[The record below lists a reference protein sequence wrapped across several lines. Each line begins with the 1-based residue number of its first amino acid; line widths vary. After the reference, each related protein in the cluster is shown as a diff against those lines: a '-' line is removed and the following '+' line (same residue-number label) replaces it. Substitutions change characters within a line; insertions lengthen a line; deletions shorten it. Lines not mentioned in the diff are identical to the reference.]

1 MFVVAV
7 LLCFSASPAQDAA
20 DAPPARPARATRVAP
35 APGGNA
41 PAVPQPGGAVVPDV
55 PPGVVQPP
63 VQLSPATRPDGQPGE
78 PENLSPDSEI
88 QLSFQ
93 GANIEMIVQW
103 LAKVTGK
110 SVLKHPRAQCQLTIV
125 SSKKLKAREA
135 INLVYK
141 ALSLEGITSIES
153 SKSIFI
159 VPEGQEPKMNP
170 EMVDAKQTELPDG
183 RQKLIK
189 IFPLQNIAAAEAKDK
204 VKGVL
209 SEKATVEVSDRA
221 NQIIVTDY
229 TDNIRIAGELLRA
242 LDIASGGDMAI
253 EFFPL
258 KYSEPEELSI
268 LLSAVLNAQSMPAST
283 SGRPVYSSRSSSSS
297 SRSFN
302 PFMDGPDFS
311 SSSSSSSQP
320 PSGGP
325 GSTATTAAAANQVKI
340 WPDKISNR
348 LIVGAQKSKM
358 PEIKKLIDLLDT
370 EKPQD
375 VAIRVLPLKNVNAED
390 LVKDVG
396 PLYQKMSGKSVKEMI
411 EISANTRA
419 NSLIVLSSE
428 SNFKMIEKLVS
439 TLDTEEAQEK
449 AMRSFPLKNAD
460 AEDVAKQLQDLNQDQ
475 SSNNRYPYYIYS
487 SYGMNNQTG
496 KKATYVAD
504 RRRNT
509 VIVQAPASAMES
521 IEKLITSLDEPVT
534 DDSLTPRIIRLKFV
548 SSTDIEDVLNE
559 LFLKKQQQRTYFDPY
574 GFPNTD
580 RGDSQNSGRLYGKV
594 RITSEPYANA
604 LIITSNSKESLVAV
618 EEVIKELDKPSQA
631 GETTLRVALRFAKAP
646 VLANNLNILFAK
658 NGSPPLRGVPQQ
670 NVQQPTPQNPQQSA
684 QPSQN
689 TFALEQET
697 KEDGYFPW
705 LGGQQDNF
713 RGADGRNSARPVSD
727 LVGRVRIVP
736 DMRANALLISANVHF
751 FPEVLKLIDQMDA
764 PTAQVLIDCKIL
776 EVSSDFLEK
785 LGVRWSPNGG
795 ATFTA
800 DDLDNSILVKAKGEY
815 AAQFGGHSS
824 MLADSLHSLRAGVID
839 STINLDFLVQFLRRT
854 TDATVL
860 AEPQIN
866 IADNE
871 LGKLFVGQQ
880 VPFIDKSLT
889 TEINAISQSFTYKD
903 VGVILEVTPH
913 INNTGDVALKIR
925 AEASSIVPGQTLF
938 GGAIL
943 DTRNFKTD
951 LTARNGETLVLGG
964 IIQRQKSDTLRK
976 TPILGSIPGL
986 GWAFKKKDNVSREVE
1001 LIVFLRPKV
1010 VRSPEEARELSDEVD
1025 RKAPLIKKWREESME
1040 RKEEKKLE
1048 KKNEEKKD

>member
-1 MFVVAV
+1 MSL
-7 LLCFSASPAQDAA
+7 LLCTSPSQAQTAVDG
-20 DAPPARPARATRVAP
+20 PPARTVRPARPVVAP
-35 APGGNA
+35 AGAAPGA
-41 PAVPQPGGAVVPDV
+41 PTGQDALAQPAG
-55 PPGVVQPP
+55 PP
-63 VQLSPATRPDGQPGE
+63 VQVTPATRPDGQQSE

-135 INLVYK
+135 IALVYRG
-141 ALSLEGITSIES
+141 LSLEGMTTIES

-189 IFPLQNIAAAEAKDK
+189 IFPLQNIQATEAKEK
-204 VKGVL
+204 IKGVL

-229 TDNIRIAGELLRA
+229 TDNIRIAGDLLKA
-242 LDIASGGDMAI
+242 LDVASGGDTSI

-258 KYSEPEELSI
+258 KFSEAEELSI

-283 SGRPVYSSRSSSSS
+283 PGKPVYSTRSSSSS
-297 SRSFN
+297 PRPFN
-302 PFMDGPDFS
+302 PFMDGSDFS
-311 SSSSSSSQP
+311 SSSSSSS
-320 PSGGP
+320 PSASGP
-325 GSTATTAAAANQVKI
+325 SSSATTAAPGNQVKI
-340 WPDKISNR
+340 WPDKVSNR
-348 LIVGAQKSKM
+348 LIVGAQKSRM

-375 VAIRVLPLKNVNAED
+375 VAIRVLPLKNVTAED
-390 LVKDVG
+390 LVKDLG
-396 PLYQKMSGKSVKEMI
+396 PLYQKLSGKSVKEMI

-428 SNFKMIEKLVS
+428 ANYKAIEKLV
-439 TLDTEEAQEK
+439 TTMDTEDAQEK
-449 AMRSFPLKNAD
+449 AMKSFPLKNAD

-487 SYGMNNQTG
+487 SYGMNNSTG

-504 RRRNT
+504 KRRNT
-509 VIVQAPASAMES
+509 VIVQAPASSMDS
-521 IEKLITSLDEPVT
+521 IAKLIVALDEPVT

-559 LFLKKQQQRTYFDPY
+559 LFLKKQQQRTYWDPY
-574 GFPNTD
+574 GFPNQD
-580 RGDSQNSGRLYGKV
+580 RGDSGNSGRLYGKV

-631 GETTLRVALRFAKAP
+631 GETTLRVSLRFAKASTM
-646 VLANNLNILFAK
+646 ANNINILFAK
-658 NGSPPLRGVPQQ
+658 NGSPPLRGNPQQ
-670 NVQQPTPQNPQQSA
+670 NVQQPQPQNPQQST

-689 TFALEQET
+689 TFALEQEA
-697 KEDGYFPW
+697 KEDGYYPW
-705 LGGQQDNF
+705 IGGQQDNI
-713 RGADGRNSARPVSD
+713 RGADGRSSARPVSD
-727 LVGRVRIVP
+727 LVGRVRVVP
-736 DMRANALLISANVHF
+736 DQRANALLVSANVHF
-751 FPEVLKLIDQMDA
+751 FPEVLKLIDQLDA
-764 PTAQVLIDCKIL
+764 PTAQVLIDAKIL
-776 EVSSDFLEK
+776 EVSSDFLDK

-800 DDLDNSILVKAKGEY
+800 DDLDNSILAKAKGEY
-815 AAQFGGHSS
+815 ATQFGGQSTL
-824 MLADSLHSLRAGVID
+824 LANSLHALRSGVID
-839 STINLDFLVQFLRRT
+839 STINIDFLVQFLRRT

-913 INNTGDVALKIR
+913 INNSGDVALKIR
-925 AEASSIVPGQTLF
+925 AESSSIVPGQTLF

-986 GWAFKKKDNVSREVE
+986 GWAFKKKDTVSREVE

-1010 VRSPEEARELSDEVD
+1010 VRSPDEARELSDEID
-1025 RKAPLIKKWREESME
+1025 RKAPLIKKWREESSE

-1048 KKNEEKKD
+1048 KKTEEKKD

>member
-1 MFVVAV
+1 MAV
-7 LLCFSASPAQDAA
+7 LLCASAGPAQNAA
-20 DAPPARPARATRVAP
+20 DAPPVRTVRPARAAAAP
-35 APGGNA
+35 AGN
-41 PAVPQPGGAVVPDV
+41 PPSVVQPGGPAGPDAQ
-55 PPGVVQPP
+55 PPGQPP
-63 VQLSPATRPDGQPGE
+63 VQLTPATRPDGQPAE

-125 SSKKLKAREA
+125 SSKKLKARDA

-141 ALSLEGITSIES
+141 ALSLEGITTIES

-159 VPEGQEPKMNP
+159 VPEGSEPKLNP

-189 IFPLQNIAAAEAKDK
+189 IFPLQNIQATEARDK
-204 VKGVL
+204 IKGVL

-229 TDNIRIAGELLRA
+229 TDNIRIAGELLKA
-242 LDIASGGDMAI
+242 LDIASGGDTAI

-258 KYSEPEELSI
+258 KYSEAEELSI

-283 SGRPVYSSRSSSSS
+283 PGKPVYSSRSSSSS
-297 SRSFN
+297 QRSFN

-320 PSGGP
+320 SGPS
-325 GSTATTAAAANQVKI
+325 STSTTAAAANQVKI
-340 WPDKISNR
+340 WPDKVSNR

-375 VAIRVLPLKNVNAED
+375 VALRVLPLKNVNAED
-390 LVKDVG
+390 LVKDLG

-428 SNFKMIEKLVS
+428 TNFKAIEKLVS

-521 IEKLITSLDEPVT
+521 IEKLINALDEPVT
-534 DDSLTPRIIRLKFV
+534 DDSLTPRIIRLKYV

-574 GFPNTD
+574 GFPNQD
-580 RGDSQNSGRLYGKV
+580 RDTQNSGRLYGKV

-631 GETTLRVALRFAKAP
+631 GETTLRVALRFAKAS
-646 VLANNLNILFAK
+646 VLANNINILFAK

-670 NVQQPTPQNPQQSA
+670 NVQQPVQQNPQQA
-684 QPSQN
+684 TQPSQN
-689 TFALEQET
+689 TFALEQEA

-713 RGADGRNSARPVSD
+713 RGESGRNVNRPVSD
-727 LVGRVRIVP
+727 LVGRVRVVP
-736 DMRANALLISANVHF
+736 DQRSNALLISANVHF
-751 FPEVLKLIDQMDA
+751 FPEVLKLIDQLDA
-764 PTAQVLIDCKIL
+764 PTAQVLIDAKIL
-776 EVSSDFLEK
+776 EVSSDFLDK

-800 DDLDNSILVKAKGEY
+800 DDLDNSILAKAKGEY
-815 AAQFGGHSS
+815 ATQFGGQSTV
-824 MLADSLHSLRAGVID
+824 LANSLHSLRSGVLD

-913 INNTGDVALKIR
+913 INNSGDVALKIR
-925 AEASSIVPGQTLF
+925 AESSSIVPGQTLF

-976 TPILGSIPGL
+976 TPFLGSIPGL
-986 GWAFKKKDNVSREVE
+986 GWAFKKRDTLTREVE

-1010 VRSPEEARELSDEVD
+1010 VRSPEEARELSDEMD
-1025 RKAPLIKKWREESME
+1025 KKAPLIKKWREESLE

-1048 KKNEEKKD
+1048 KQSEEKKN